1 MQQLNKP
8 TCAAQVSM
16 FLFPVGFGNQVAAR
30 VSARGGSKAPDMKE
44 ISQLAL

>member
-8 TCAAQVSM
+8 TCAAQVFM
-16 FLFPVGFGNQVAAR
+16 FSVGFGNQVAAR